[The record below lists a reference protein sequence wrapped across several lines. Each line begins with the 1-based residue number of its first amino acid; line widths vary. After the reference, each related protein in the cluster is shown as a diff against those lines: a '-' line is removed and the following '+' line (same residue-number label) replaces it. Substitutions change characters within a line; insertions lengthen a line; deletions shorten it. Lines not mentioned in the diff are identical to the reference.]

1 MWDDEQ
7 WMAYVSMSRA
17 CQIKSLLPNETSV
30 GLRVTS
36 LKWTGPDPE
45 GSETLPTVPSQIEYT
60 DEVSRADDI
69 GFGEEPSDLR
79 RIEAGNGVDSDDHL
93 ALDRSLTYHDD
104 SSFQETTQDIA
115 DRRKLQN
122 MMQVGAPES

>member
-1 MWDDEQ
+1 ML
-7 WMAYVSMSRA
+7 A
-17 CQIKSLLPNETSV
+17 KLFLPNEDSV

-45 GSETLPTVPSQIEYT
+45 GSEALPTVPSQIEYT

-69 GFGEEPSDLR
+69 GFVDEPSDLC
-79 RIEAGNGVDSDDHL
+79 RIEVGNGVDSGDHL
-93 ALDRSLTYHDD
+93 ALDRSLTYRDD
-104 SSFQETTQDIA
+104 SSFQEATQDIA

-122 MMQVGAPES
+122 MMQVGAPASC